1 MAASKAIKKSEAF
14 RTAAMQHASILTIV
28 FLAMST
34 LPGAAEPGDAA
45 AGERAFR
52 ACAACHSLESD
63 RNMTGPSLAGVADR
77 KAGSLA
83 SFPRY
88 SDAMKQSG
96 IEWNE
101 QSLDRYLENPAQF
114 IPDNHMTF
122 PGIADAKTRADI
134 VAFLMAAGPEQKAG
148 QNQMGGMG
156 GMGTQRTA
164 PKLKSVDASS
174 RIKSITYC
182 RDTFH
187 VTTEDGKSRDFWER
201 NLRFKTD
208 SSEDGPAKGSPAIVA
223 AGMMGDRASVIFSA
237 PEEISSFV
245 VARC

>member
-1 MAASKAIKKSEAF
+1 MK
-14 RTAAMQHASILTIV
+14 HVSIVTIL
-28 FLAMST
+28 FLGVLT

-52 ACAACHSLESD
+52 ACAACHSLELN
-63 RNMTGPSLAGVADR
+63 RNMTGPSLAGIANR
-77 KAGSLA
+77 KAGNLA

-96 IEWNE
+96 VVWNE
-101 QSLDRYLENPAQF
+101 QSLDRYLEDPAQF
-114 IPDNHMTF
+114 MPGNHMTF
-122 PGIADAKTRADI
+122 PGISDAKTRADI
-134 VAFLMAAGPEQKAG
+134 VAFLMAAGPEQKVG

-156 GMGTQRTA
+156 GMGAQRAA

-174 RIKSITYC
+174 RVKSITYC

-208 SSEDGPAKGSPAIVA
+208 SSDDGPAKGAPAIVA